1 MDSPP
6 NSAPRWALLADDL
19 SGACD
24 SAVAFAKAGFRT
36 RLELGEA
43 DPQDLAEL
51 TAISTET
58 RESSAEEAAQAVP
71 AACARI
77 KAAGLALLFKK
88 IDSVLRGPVEAE
100 IAATLAAT
108 EFDTAVV
115 CPAFPSQGRQV
126 RGGRLLVRGEDRGAL
141 PAGAGFELRDALT
154 DADLDELACE
164 LLDRPQAL
172 PVGSG
177 GLAAAYA
184 GALGPSH
191 GRIAGDPK
199 PPRSSRLAA
208 FWIGSE
214 NPSTVAQMQCLESSS
229 AAHQL
234 VRVDMYQP
242 RTDVSA
248 LAAAIE
254 RQELGALV
262 LSGGATARRIL
273 EGLEARAIE
282 VRGEAIP
289 GAPWGTIVSG
299 PADGLTV
306 ITKSGGFGAP
316 DAFVEI
322 AELLAP

>member
-1 MDSPP
+1 MTPP
-6 NSAPRWALLADDL
+6 SEPSPRWALLADDL

-24 SAVAFAKAGFRT
+24 SAVAFAKAGFQT
-36 RLELGEA
+36 RFELGKA
-43 DPQDLAEL
+43 DPQHLAEL

-58 RESSAEEAAQAVP
+58 RESSAEEAASVVAE
-71 AACARI
+71 ACTGIA
-77 KAAGLALLFKK
+77 AAGLELVFKK
-88 IDSVLRGPVEAE
+88 IDSVLRGPVKAE
-100 IAATLAAT
+100 IAATLAAMQ
-108 EFDTAVV
+108 FDAAVV

-126 RGGRLLVRGEDRGAL
+126 RNGRLLVHGEDRGAL

-154 DADLDELACE
+154 DADLDALAKE
-164 LLDRPQAL
+164 LLGRAKAL

-184 GALGPSH
+184 MSLGAVRRRSPS
-191 GRIAGDPK
+191 DPK
-199 PPRSSRLAA
+199 PPRSSRPTAY
-208 FWIGSE
+208 WVGSE
-214 NPSTVAQMQCLESSS
+214 HPATVAQMERLEASSRL
-229 AAHQL
+229 HQL

-242 RTDVSA
+242 HTEVST
-248 LAAAIE
+248 LASAIE

-316 DAFVEI
+316 DAFVKI
-322 AELLAP
+322 AELLSS